1 MTIFILGLL
10 IFSIIGLLIFVP
22 FGQKID
28 WQKNYRQQEN
38 IRLYQQQVQH
48 NIAPEL
54 ADELAQRLLAD
65 EKQLQKQDRSQLLMS
80 KSAVG
85 FSFILFFLL
94 LLLPSAYYF
103 SLNRFTHAQQGEQMI
118 LAREQELA
126 QATTEQKNDDYI
138 TRIQNRL
145 RQDPN
150 NIEHWVELGK
160 AYMLSNEFSNAL
172 IAYSNAE
179 RLGGSSPALLGLA
192 ATALYYQNGQKM
204 NADIQKL
211 IDAALQQ
218 DPQEISILSLQ
229 AGEAFLKAD
238 YALALSLWQKILDSG
253 KSNVE
258 RRSIIQNM
266 QMAEVLQQAKSQ

>member
-80 KSAVG
+80 KSAVS

-218 DPQEISILSLQ
+218 DPQEVSILSLQ

>member
-54 ADELAQRLLAD
+54 ADEFAQRLLAD

-218 DPQEISILSLQ
+218 DPQEVSILSLQ

>member
-54 ADELAQRLLAD
+54 ADEFAQRLLAD

-80 KSAVG
+80 KSSVG

-218 DPQEISILSLQ
+218 DPQEVSILSLQ

-253 KSNVE
+253 KSNIE

>member
-1 MTIFILGLL
+1 MTIFIWGLL

-54 ADELAQRLLAD
+54 ADEFAQRLLAD

-85 FSFILFFLL
+85 FPFILFFLL

-118 LAREQELA
+118 LTREQELA

-160 AYMLSNEFSNAL
+160 AYMLSNEFSHAL

-211 IDAALQQ
+211 IDVALQQ
-218 DPQEISILSLQ
+218 DPQEVSILSLQ